1 MNSNQTLLE
10 KLMMEMRAEIQ
21 LFDNFTVIEERLN
34 SLAKKKKWLEMQKV
48 LDDLNH
54 VAGEIEKTE
63 ERRNLLYLSC
73 KNHFQLSEEDSFQ
86 SFLAKVPSDQRSILA
101 ELHHQIKKKLLK
113 IKSLSS
119 GLIYYFACMQ
129 DSIAQVLDEIFPHRK
144 GKFYSRQGETTESND
159 HAVVINQQL

>member
-1 MNSNQTLLE
+1 MNSNKALLE
-10 KLMMEMRAEIQ
+10 KLILEMREEIR
-21 LFDNFTVIEERLN
+21 LFDNFTMIEERLN

-48 LDDLNH
+48 LEDLNH
-54 VAGEIEKTE
+54 VAGLIEKTE

-73 KNHFQLSEEDSFQ
+73 KDRFQLSEEDSFQ
-86 SFLAKVPSDQRSILA
+86 SFLSKVSSDQRSILA
-101 ELHHQIKKKLLK
+101 ELHRQIKKKLLK

-144 GKFYSRQGETTESND
+144 GKFYSRQGETRESND
-159 HAVVINQQL
+159 NAVVINQQL

>member
-1 MNSNQTLLE
+1 
-10 KLMMEMRAEIQ
+10 MREEIRF
-21 LFDNFTVIEERLN
+21 FDNFTVIEEKLN

-48 LDDLNH
+48 LEDLSH
-54 VAGEIEKTE
+54 VAGLIEKTE

-73 KNHFQLSEEDSFQ
+73 KDRFQLNEEDSFQ
-86 SFLAKVPSDQRSILA
+86 SFLSKVPSDQRSILF
-101 ELHHQIKKKLLK
+101 ELHRQIKKKLLK

-144 GKFYSRQGETTESND
+144 GKFYSRQGEARESND